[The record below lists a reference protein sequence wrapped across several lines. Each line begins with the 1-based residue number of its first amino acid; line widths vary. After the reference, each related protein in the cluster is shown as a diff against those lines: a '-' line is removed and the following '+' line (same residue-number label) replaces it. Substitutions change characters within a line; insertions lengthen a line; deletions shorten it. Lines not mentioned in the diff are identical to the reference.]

1 MTMSMCSQKSA
12 SAAANRSRMYHIDPR
27 NPGETDDDIDDSDDL
42 DDDDDITIP
51 VTGALNS
58 GYVPEDARSH
68 ISQFSTRSRS
78 RSEHGL
84 FGQSQ
89 RYPSRNGE

>member
-1 MTMSMCSQKSA
+1 M
-12 SAAANRSRMYHIDPR
+12 
-27 NPGETDDDIDDSDDL
+27 
-42 DDDDDITIP
+42 
-51 VTGALNS
+51 TGALNN
-58 GYVPEDARSH
+58 GYIADDARSH

-89 RYPSRNGE
+89 RYPSRNGKMPVSYFLNQRIFLTTFPMKFLLNNNTFMKVTSMSVERGFYMMT

>member
-1 MTMSMCSQKSA
+1 M
-12 SAAANRSRMYHIDPR
+12 
-27 NPGETDDDIDDSDDL
+27 
-42 DDDDDITIP
+42 
-51 VTGALNS
+51 TGALNS

-89 RYPSRNGE
+89 SQRYPSRNGESTHIDTLSEYLGLVKQLHHTGLGRRSGVWQDAVLNTNLSWAGQDILL

>member
-1 MTMSMCSQKSA
+1 MTPLPP
-12 SAAANRSRMYHIDPR
+12 ANP
-27 NPGETDDDIDDSDDL
+27 PGA
-42 DDDDDITIP
+42 

-68 ISQFSTRSRS
+68 ISQFSTRSRARS
-78 RSEHGL
+78 DARSEHGL

-89 RYPSRNGE
+89 RYPSRNGELGPIIVQCVLDRDGR

>member
-1 MTMSMCSQKSA
+1 MWLKATQQ
-12 SAAANRSRMYHIDPR
+12 YF
-27 NPGETDDDIDDSDDL
+27 L
-42 DDDDDITIP
+42 

-89 RYPSRNGE
+89 RYPSRNGESTHTLSEYLGPRETFASHRVRAEEWGVAGRCSEH

>member
-1 MTMSMCSQKSA
+1 MLS
-12 SAAANRSRMYHIDPR
+12 
-27 NPGETDDDIDDSDDL
+27 L
-42 DDDDDITIP
+42 

-89 RYPSRNGE
+89 RYPSRNGEGVLILSEYLPRISCITSGLGRRSGVWQDAVLNTNLSWAGQDILL